1 MFDQRV
7 FKKLRRRRR
16 AGGFP
21 TAWGDI
27 PAALRCG
34 ALAFGSSETPAGLP
48 NFFCLLRSFAMTG
61 ETLKGSL
68 TGFKHRFLL
77 SFTLIVSKQRNAY
90 GTKINKNNELRGFKM

>member
-34 ALAFGSSETPAGLP
+34 ALAFGSSETPTGLP
-48 NFFCLLRSFAMTG
+48 NFFCCLRSFAMTG
-61 ETLKGSL
+61 ETLKGSQ
-68 TGFKHRFLL
+68 TGFKHSFLL
-77 SFTLIVSKQRNAY
+77 SFGSIIS
-90 GTKINKNNELRGFKM
+90 